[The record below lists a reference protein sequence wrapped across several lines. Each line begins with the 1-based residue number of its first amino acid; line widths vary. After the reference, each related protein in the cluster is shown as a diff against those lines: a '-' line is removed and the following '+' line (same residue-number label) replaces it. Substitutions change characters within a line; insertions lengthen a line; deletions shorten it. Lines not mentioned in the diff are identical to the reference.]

1 MEFEAS
7 RAKAVDKLNYFVENN
22 LSEYSKLR
30 NFDFGPDDRSNISC
44 LSPYI
49 THGVINELEVI
60 DKSLK
65 KFSFAKNEKFIQE
78 VLWRVY
84 WKGWLELR
92 PNVWSDYLV
101 ELNNLRNEF
110 KSNQNYLN
118 AIEGKTNIEC
128 FNQWVKELKENNYLH
143 NHTRMWFASIWIF
156 TLELPW
162 QLGAEFFMQHL
173 YDGDAASNTLGW
185 RWVAGVQTQGKHYL
199 ASEWNIRKFTNN
211 RFQNIQLNENAPP
224 IFSDKTYSIGKKDFL
239 NFEILEDKIL
249 FLGNSNEI
257 AESIACLKGKGPTDT
272 MELVYAQAN
281 ALGFDIGDVI
291 ANGSALNEFRLMLIR
306 QGVDESVAQQ
316 LINEPWSVLQRSPQQ
331 YSIQVEKSGYLADLD
346 ALVIGQVLCE
356 AGAGRSVQESDI
368 DHGIGIEIHRSIG
381 ERVESGDAI
390 MTLDGPFGIDI
401 HLIQRLKQAI
411 TISDYQ
417 VKLGTRI
424 LETVTISDCPTT

>member
-1 MEFEAS
+1 MIFEAS
-7 RAKAVDKLNYFVENN
+7 RAKAIDKLNIFIENN

-30 NFDFGPDDRSNISC
+30 NFDFGPNNRSNISC

-49 THGVINELEVI
+49 THGIVNELEVI

-65 KFSFAKNEKFIQE
+65 KFSFSKNEKFIQE

-110 KSNQNYLN
+110 KNNQNYLN

-199 ASEWNIRKFTNN
+199 ASEWNIKKFTNN
-211 RFQNIQLNENAPP
+211 RFQNIQLNENASS
-224 IFSDKTYSIGKKDFL
+224 IFNDKTYPINKKEFL
-239 NFEILEDKIL
+239 NSQILEDKIL
-249 FLGNSNEI
+249 LIFENNMTFEFSDFKEHKFKKILLVLNDKNRAIKLSEKVLKFKANLLEDQKKRLI
-257 AESIACLKGKGPTDT
+257 EKSINCETININDLKNITEK
-272 MELVYAQAN
+272 VYALYPTVSENLNFIQN
-281 ALGFDIGDVI
+281 NQLQNIKFLYRKLDQFSWQYCNKGFFNFKNYIPKII
-291 ANGSALNEFRLMLIR
+291 ANFN
-306 QGVDESVAQQ
+306 
-316 LINEPWSVLQRSPQQ
+316 
-331 YSIQVEKSGYLADLD
+331 
-346 ALVIGQVLCE
+346 
-356 AGAGRSVQESDI
+356 
-368 DHGIGIEIHRSIG
+368 
-381 ERVESGDAI
+381 
-390 MTLDGPFGIDI
+390 
-401 HLIQRLKQAI
+401 
-411 TISDYQ
+411 
-417 VKLGTRI
+417 
-424 LETVTISDCPTT
+424 